1 METQQ
6 QTEIYHLND
15 RRKMIEDLKEG
26 YLRIMQTI
34 INSRESEFISPRFA
48 ATANQ
53 LMQEFYFKFKERLE
67 DKELPPMRKTS
78 ITRTPADQQL

>member
-1 METQQ
+1 MEKQQ
-6 QTEIYHLND
+6 QKKIYYLND
-15 RRKMIEDLKEG
+15 RRIMIENLKEG

-34 INSRESEFISPRFA
+34 INSRENEFISPRFA

-78 ITRTPADQQL
+78 ITRTAADQQL

>member
-1 METQQ
+1 MEKQQ
-6 QTEIYHLND
+6 QKKIYYLND
-15 RRKMIEDLKEG
+15 RRIMIENLKEG
-26 YLRIMQTI
+26 YLQIMQTI
-34 INSRESEFISPRFA
+34 INSRENEFISPRFA

>member
-1 METQQ
+1 MARMPQE
-6 QTEIYHLND
+6 ERGLSALLCV
-15 RRKMIEDLKEG
+15 IENLKEG

-34 INSRESEFISPRFA
+34 INSRENEFISPRFA

-78 ITRTPADQQL
+78 ITRTPADNQL